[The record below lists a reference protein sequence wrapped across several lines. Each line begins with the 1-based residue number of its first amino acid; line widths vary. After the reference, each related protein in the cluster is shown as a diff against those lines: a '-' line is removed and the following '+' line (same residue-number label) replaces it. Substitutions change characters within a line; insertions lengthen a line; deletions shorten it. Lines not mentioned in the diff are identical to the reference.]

1 MLYCC
6 SVAEEVKD
14 NLNSNRLH
22 IGSLIDVKP
31 ATDSET
37 CPNFGKFSEI
47 IKSILFRELRIF
59 P

>member
-1 MLYCC
+1 M
-6 SVAEEVKD
+6 AEEVKD

-47 IKSILFRELRIF
+47 IKLILFMELRIF